1 MLDLHPRKVSYL
13 WVAGTER
20 LADGLDGVEGFL

>member
-13 WVAGTER
+13 WVAGTDQ
-20 LADGLDGVEGFL
+20 LADDLDGLEGFL